1 MFSPSRVR
9 ENVSND
15 ITLESSR
22 LGTGVRGWGPSN
34 DFGVGSDP
42 QSAGDDVGLVMNGVS
57 MSDDVSQVVEY
68 HNPEARQIG

>member
-15 ITLESSR
+15 ITLGLLDWELKVSVAGDR
-22 LGTGVRGWGPSN
+22 QN
-34 DFGVGSDP
+34 DCGVGSDP

-57 MSDDVSQVVEY
+57 MSDDVAGRGV
-68 HNPEARQIG
+68 P